1 MERVV
6 EQLDVIRPSVLGKL
20 SQSLDVA
27 FKGSIRQEAERTR
40 KRNRIFQTLFTADL
54 ARDPS
59 NDRALQVYN
68 YSVGRIASLL
78 QSTGKL
84 SRAGAVTLGTGASA
98 YKLTFTSDV
107 KDFAD
112 PQTSHFIPA
121 DELAISGK
129 YYTRRIRREGIARR
143 HAEQQ

>member
-1 MERVV
+1 
-6 EQLDVIRPSVLGKL
+6 
-20 SQSLDVA
+20 
-27 FKGSIRQEAERTR
+27 
-40 KRNRIFQTLFTADL
+40 
-54 ARDPS
+54 
-59 NDRALQVYN
+59 
-68 YSVGRIASLL
+68 
-78 QSTGKL
+78 
-84 SRAGAVTLGTGASA
+84 VTLGTGASA